1 MAALGPFGA
10 APRLAVGVSGG
21 ADSMS
26 LTVLAASWA
35 RARGGDCLGLIVDHG
50 LRPESA
56 VEAIL
61 TARRLAAQG
70 IASRIIRLDLP
81 PGAAL
86 QARAR
91 DARHAA
97 LAGAA
102 RSAGIVHLLLG
113 HHAGDQDELRAMRAM
128 RAARGPRGL
137 AGMAGFAARD
147 DIVILRPLL
156 RTDPAALRA
165 FLNERGIG
173 WVEDPSNADPRF
185 ERARVRAARWHAAPA
200 PPSFGADRRAAAE
213 RDVAEILARDVS
225 LRPEGWAIVREMAL
239 PVEVLA
245 ALVRVL
251 GGSAYPPARV
261 ALERLAP
268 GLRPATLGGVR
279 IMAAG
284 RHGPGWLLVRE
295 AAACAPPVPA
305 VPGAVWDGRFRVRDV
320 PLGARTIGAL
330 GDSAAEIGHKSG
342 LPASLRRTLPAFFGE
357 DGVLAVPHL
366 AGGPA
371 SAVAF
376 APQGPAAPAPFEPV
390 PCG

>member
-10 APRLAVGVSGG
+10 APCLAVGVSGG
-21 ADSMS
+21 ADSMA
-26 LTVLAASWA
+26 LTMLAVSWA

-56 VEAIL
+56 AEASL
-61 TARRLAAQG
+61 TARRLAAKG
-70 IASRIIRLDLP
+70 IDSRIIRLDLP

-97 LAGAA
+97 LAAAA
-102 RSAGIVHLLLG
+102 RGAGIVHLLLG
-113 HHAGDQDELRAMRAM
+113 HHAGDQDELRAM

-156 RTDPAALRA
+156 RTEPAALRA

-185 ERARVRAARWHAAPA
+185 ERARVRAARRDAAPA
-200 PPSFGADRRAAAE
+200 PASFGADRRADAE

-225 LRPEGWAIVREMAL
+225 LRPEGWAIVRAAAL
-239 PVEVLA
+239 PVEALA
-245 ALVRVL
+245 TLVRVL
-251 GGSAYPPARV
+251 GGSDYPPARA

-268 GLRPATLGGVR
+268 DLRPATLGGVR
-279 IMAAG
+279 IMTAG
-284 RHGPGWLLVRE
+284 RHGPGWLLARE

-305 VPGAVWDGRFRVRDV
+305 VPGTVWDGRFRVRDA
-320 PLGARTIGAL
+320 PPGAGTIGAL
-330 GDSAAEIGHKSG
+330 GDAAAEIGRKSG
-342 LPASLRRTLPAFFGE
+342 LPAALRRTLPAFFGA

-376 APQGPAAPAPFEPV
+376 APRGPAAAAPFEPV
-390 PCG
+390 PGG